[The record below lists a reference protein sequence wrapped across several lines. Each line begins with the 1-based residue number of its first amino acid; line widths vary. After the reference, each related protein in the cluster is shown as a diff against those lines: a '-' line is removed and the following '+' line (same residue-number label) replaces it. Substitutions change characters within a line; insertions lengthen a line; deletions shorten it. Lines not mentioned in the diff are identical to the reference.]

1 MVIPTVVEKDRLS
14 RACPRHQMRAR
25 SLRSLSSTHTRPLTL
40 NSPYTH
46 SHPTPPHPPLSPSA
60 VFTLL
65 CVVAPKLVH
74 VLGPRMCMVIGGL
87 PYIGMILANLKPGWG
102 LSVSMNA
109 LVGLGAPLLW
119 TGSGVYLGRAASHM
133 AQQRQI
139 ELETATSDLNGMFFS
154 FFQSNG
160 VIGTVAGSVIL
171 ISVDDAHAASTIL
184 YATLGGVC
192 VLGVVVLM
200 FLRDIEAPKQQKV
213 EGYQIVEAEADEG
226 SDDVSLIATLR
237 QMCVE
242 RRVQL
247 MIIIIFY
254 NGLSLGFIFGDYPKR
269 ISQPLLGVKTGMV
282 GFVVAAFYL
291 TNSIFTFILGKLAG
305 TKFGRRGVCLV
316 ATLAHVAFY
325 LWLLLWRP
333 GSHADQGHA
342 KGGHGADAD
351 QLVGDM
357 SNYNYTYSCNGT
369 SVPSIA
375 SSCTNFTGGSVCDGV
390 PCATVKT
397 EHMVRHPEAGDY
409 VMAFMGVMLFA
420 LGDSVW
426 ESQPPAILQTFFA
439 GDNTGLASSQAN
451 LKMWQSFGFASQFLL
466 DKVLEDYFDVQVIIL
481 LTLQVLGAILLFSMD
496 KWVAPIDVYTWCSN
510 KVPSRL
516 PERSG
521 NSKFS
526 SMGRQ

>member
-1 MVIPTVVEKDRLS
+1 
-14 RACPRHQMRAR
+14 
-25 SLRSLSSTHTRPLTL
+25 
-40 NSPYTH
+40 
-46 SHPTPPHPPLSPSA
+46 
-60 VFTLL
+60 
-65 CVVAPKLVH
+65 
-74 VLGPRMCMVIGGL
+74 MVIGGL

-171 ISVDDAHAASTIL
+171 ISVEDATSASTIL

-200 FLRDIEAPKQQKV
+200 FLRDIGAPKQQKV

-291 TNSIFTFILGKLAG
+291 TNSIFTFVLGKLAG

-333 GSHADQGHA
+333 GSHADQGA
-342 KGGHGADAD
+342 DGNGA
-351 QLVGDM
+351 M

-369 SVPSIA
+369 EVPSTA
-375 SSCTNFTGGSVCDGV
+375 SSCSNFTGSIVA
-390 PCATVKT
+390 PVKT
-397 EHMVRHPEAGDY
+397 EHMNRHPEVGDY
-409 VMAFMGVMLFA
+409 VLAFMGVMLFA

-510 KVPSRL
+510 KIPSFL
-516 PERSG
+516 PERTERSG